1 MMFLFKIGFLPV
13 TIWDILDII
22 IVGYLL
28 FQLYKLLRGSRALNI
43 FVGVFLLY
51 IVWWLVNQLGMD
63 LLSAVLDQ
71 FVSVGVIV
79 LIIIFQ
85 PEVRRFLLLLGNST
99 LRQRSRFFERILDR
113 NFEGA
118 ELRKNQIGAIK
129 QALMRMSHRKTGAL
143 IVFVRQA
150 NLEGIISGGL
160 PLDALISEQL
170 IVSIFQKESP
180 LHDGALLIGAGK
192 IQMASCVLPVSDN
205 PAIPASAGLRHR
217 AAVGITERADVV
229 AFVVS
234 EENGK
239 LSYTYDGQLQR
250 GLTEE
255 ELEEL
260 LGRYYV

>member
-1 MMFLFKIGFLPV
+1 MTLLFKIGFLPV
-13 TIWDILDII
+13 TLWDILDIL
-22 IVGYLL
+22 IVGFLL
-28 FQLYKLLRGSRALNI
+28 FQLYKLLRGSRAFNI
-43 FVGVFLLY
+43 FVGLFLLY
-51 IVWWLVNQLGMD
+51 IAWWLVNQLGMD

-118 ELRKNQIGAIK
+118 ELRNNQISAIR
-129 QALMRMSHRKTGAL
+129 QALGRMSRRKIGAL
-143 IVFVRQA
+143 IVFARQA
-150 NLEGIISGGL
+150 NLEGLISSGVS
-160 PLDALISEQL
+160 LDALVSEQL

-180 LHDGALLIGAGK
+180 LHDGALIIGKGK
-192 IQMASCVLPVSDN
+192 LQIASCVLPISDN

-217 AAVGITERADVV
+217 AAAGITERADVA
-229 AFVVS
+229 AFIVS

-239 LSYTYDGQLQR
+239 ISFAYDGHLQQGLSEEQLD
-250 GLTEE
+250 
-255 ELEEL
+255 EL
-260 LGRYYV
+260 LGKYY